1 MTGGYTCSSPIPS
14 TYPIV
19 KRIFAEY
26 LAGRGIKAIASTLTT
41 EGIPCPSASDP
52 ARNKHRSLT
61 WNAWSYGAV
70 RAILKNPRY
79 TGYQVWARQRKD
91 EVLLDIDDVAAGH
104 VTKLR
109 WNDEDQWQWSNE
121 PAHEAL
127 ISTDD
132 WQAVQAVFT
141 AGTRTSAP
149 TRTRSHD
156 YMLKGMITCS
166 ACGRKLIANTVRGKL
181 QYRCRLKK
189 GDDNTDHP
197 PSLSIRED
205 QLLPTIDGWLC
216 QLFDDDHID
225 ETVSTLA
232 AVDTENRS
240 RAQEIQIRQAIKD
253 CDKRTANFET
263 ALGLTED
270 PDTLAGFARQIERTR
285 AERKSAEL
293 RLRQLTTGQGM
304 TPDEIRDVVQDLA
317 NAIRL
322 LSGASPADR
331 RRIYEAAQLEVLYDH
346 ENSRAQLSVG
356 PRVSDSVGGGT

>member
-166 ACGRKLIANTVRGKL
+166 GCGRKLIANTVRGKL

-189 GDDNTDHP
+189 G
-197 PSLSIRED
+197 R
-205 QLLPTIDGWLC
+205 
-216 QLFDDDHID
+216 
-225 ETVSTLA
+225 
-232 AVDTENRS
+232 
-240 RAQEIQIRQAIKD
+240 RQH
-253 CDKRTANFET
+253 R
-263 ALGLTED
+263 
-270 PDTLAGFARQIERTR
+270 
-285 AERKSAEL
+285 
-293 RLRQLTTGQGM
+293 
-304 TPDEIRDVVQDLA
+304 
-317 NAIRL
+317 
-322 LSGASPADR
+322 SPAVALHQRGSTPPHDR
-331 RRIYEAAQLEVLYDH
+331 RMAVPAFRRRPHRRNRKHLGRRRHRE
-346 ENSRAQLSVG
+346 
-356 PRVSDSVGGGT
+356 P